1 MGWVAEKFKE
11 HEDTKNHLDGL
22 WNGLRDSC
30 QIAVSEFVV
39 KIDQLNVERR
49 DCSAR
54 GKRCQRITK
63 GTQFIEIFISESDQ
77 SVRSALG
84 TDKEIVLAY
93 YRLKH
98 RHRCGKELTP
108 IMKSPFDFGDK
119 FGWRDAVLIVF
130 GVGLFVYLLPV
141 MFAHNH
147 WWTLRA
153 KLLGTFLSDLVTTLW
168 FSIIAWFALKI
179 KP

>member
-93 YRLKH
+93 YRLKDG
-98 RHRCGKELTP
+98 GKGLEFFEERDGGSVSITADVVCRKALEEFLFNPPPFGYLIGLT
-108 IMKSPFDFGDK
+108 SQTS
-119 FGWRDAVLIVF
+119 A
-130 GVGLFVYLLPV
+130 
-141 MFAHNH
+141 
-147 WWTLRA
+147 
-153 KLLGTFLSDLVTTLW
+153 
-168 FSIIAWFALKI
+168 
-179 KP
+179 